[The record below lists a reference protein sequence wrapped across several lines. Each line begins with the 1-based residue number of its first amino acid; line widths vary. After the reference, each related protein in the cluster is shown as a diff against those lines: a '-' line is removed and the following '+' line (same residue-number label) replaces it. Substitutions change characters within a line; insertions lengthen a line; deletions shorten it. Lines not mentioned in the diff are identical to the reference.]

1 MISCTSIPPR
11 FSTMAGAFVFLLL
24 AVSLLSPGAP
34 YSRPRMSKEWQ
45 EYLEHLVARRVQEHV
60 WFDHLDEAPEERNLW
75 TNYQILDHAAAA
87 STVEEDQ
94 EKSLR
99 QLSHARRP
107 SLMDYRIRI

>member
-1 MISCTSIPPR
+1 
-11 FSTMAGAFVFLLL
+11 MAGAFVLLLL

-60 WFDHLDEAPEERNLW
+60 WFDHLDETPEERNVW
-75 TNYQILDHAAAA
+75 TDYQISDKAAA